1 MLKPGFKTTQSN
13 EEAKTMFG
21 KDAEVSTGQATLN
34 SMLGQGCKIKG
45 DIELQGT
52 IRIDGQFEGSIS
64 CPDTLI
70 IGKSGVVKAEV
81 KVKNAVIGGKLI
93 GNIAAVNKIE
103 LQSGSH
109 VEGDIQTA
117 RLVIDEGV
125 FFEGNCKM
133 GTAQGGKTESDRSAS
148 SSSSSSGSVSSSK
161 PDWQRKEEKKPEPV
175 TSR

>member
-1 MLKPGFKTTQSN
+1 MLKSGFKTTQSN

-21 KDAEVSTGQATLN
+21 KDAEVTTGQATLN

-52 IRIDGQFEGSIS
+52 MRIDGQFEGSIS

-81 KVKNAVIGGKLI
+81 KVKNAVIGGKLV
-93 GNIAAVNKIE
+93 GNISATNKIE

-133 GTAQGGKTESDRSAS
+133 GTSQQGSKSDSDHTTTS
-148 SSSSSSGSVSSSK
+148 SSSNSGSTNWS
-161 PDWQRKEEKKPEPV
+161 RKDEKRPEPV

>member
-1 MLKPGFKTTQSN
+1 MLKSGIKTTQSN
-13 EEAKTMFG
+13 EEAKVMFG
-21 KDAEVSTGQATLN
+21 KDAEITTGQSTLN

-70 IGKSGVVKAEV
+70 IGKSGVVKADV
-81 KVKNAVIGGKLI
+81 KVKNAVIGGKLV
-93 GNIAAVNKIE
+93 GNISATNKIE
-103 LQSGSH
+103 LQTGSH

-133 GTAQGGKTESDRSAS
+133 GTSNSKSESEHTTTS
-148 SSSSSSGSVSSSK
+148 SSTTNQQS
-161 PDWQRKEEKKPEPV
+161 WQKKEDKQPV
-175 TSR
+175 PAGAR

>member
-1 MLKPGFKTTQSN
+1 
-13 EEAKTMFG
+13 MFN
-21 KDAEVSTGQATLN
+21 KDAEVTTGQATLN

-81 KVKNAVIGGKLI
+81 KVKNAVIGGKLV
-93 GNIAAVNKIE
+93 GNIAATNKIE

-133 GTAQGGKTESDRSAS
+133 GTSAGSKDDHSTSTTSTS
-148 SSSSSSGSVSSSK
+148 SSNTSS
-161 PDWQRKEEKKPEPV
+161 WQRKDEKQPV
-175 TSR
+175 PVGSR

>member
-1 MLKPGFKTTQSN
+1 MLKTGQKTTQSN
-13 EEAKTMFG
+13 EEAKVMFG
-21 KDAEVSTGQATLN
+21 KDAEITTGQSTLN

-70 IGKSGVVKAEV
+70 IGKSGVVKADV
-81 KVKNAVIGGKLI
+81 KVKNAVIGGKLV
-93 GNIAAVNKIE
+93 GNISAANKIE
-103 LQSGSH
+103 LQTGSH

-133 GTAQGGKTESDRSAS
+133 GANAGASATQS
-148 SSSSSSGSVSSSK
+148 QSQSRDSHDHSK
-161 PDWQRKEEKKPEPV
+161 DNWARKEEKRPEPASAV
-175 TSR
+175 R

>member
-1 MLKPGFKTTQSN
+1 
-13 EEAKTMFG
+13 MFN
-21 KDAEVSTGQATLN
+21 KDAEVTTGQATLN
-34 SMLGQGCKIKG
+34 TMLGQGCKIKG

-52 IRIDGQFEGSIS
+52 IRIDGQFEGSIGT
-64 CPDTLI
+64 PDTLI

-93 GNIAAVNKIE
+93 GNITAANKIE

-109 VEGDIQTA
+109 VEGDISTA

-133 GTAQGGKTESDRSAS
+133 GTAGPKDSEHATTS
-148 SSSSSSGSVSSSK
+148 SSSTNNPSWQKKEDKQPVPVGS
-161 PDWQRKEEKKPEPV
+161 R
-175 TSR
+175 

>member
-1 MLKPGFKTTQSN
+1 
-13 EEAKTMFG
+13 MFN
-21 KDAEVSTGQATLN
+21 KDAEVTTGQATLN

-93 GNIAAVNKIE
+93 GNIAAANKIE

-133 GTAQGGKTESDRSAS
+133 GTSNSKGESDHSTTTTS
-148 SSSSSSGSVSSSK
+148 SSANQQS
-161 PDWQRKEEKKPEPV
+161 WQKKEDKQPV
-175 TSR
+175 PAGAR

>member
-1 MLKPGFKTTQSN
+1 
-13 EEAKTMFG
+13 MFN
-21 KDAEVSTGQATLN
+21 KDAEVTTGQATLN
-34 SMLGQGCKIKG
+34 TMLGQGCKIKG

-52 IRIDGQFEGSIS
+52 IRIDGTFEGSIGT
-64 CPDTLI
+64 PDTLI

-93 GNIAAVNKIE
+93 GNITAANKIE

-109 VEGDIQTA
+109 VEGDISTA

-133 GTAQGGKTESDRSAS
+133 GTSTGSKDADHSTTNTSANNPS
-148 SSSSSSGSVSSSK
+148 WQKKEDKQPVPVGS
-161 PDWQRKEEKKPEPV
+161 R
-175 TSR
+175 

>member
-1 MLKPGFKTTQSN
+1 MLKSGFKTTQSN
-13 EEAKTMFG
+13 EEAKAMFG
-21 KDAEVSTGQATLN
+21 KDGEVTTTQGTLN

-81 KVKNAVIGGKLI
+81 KVKNAVIGGKLV
-93 GNIAAVNKIE
+93 GNIAAANKIE

-109 VEGDIQTA
+109 VEGDIATA

-133 GTAQGGKTESDRSAS
+133 GSQAGAAATTHKEPEANW
-148 SSSSSSGSVSSSK
+148 V
-161 PDWQRKEEKKPEPV
+161 RKEEKRPEPV
-175 TSR
+175 TVR

>member
-1 MLKPGFKTTQSN
+1 MLKTGFKTTQSN
-13 EEAKTMFG
+13 EEAKAMFN
-21 KDAEVSTGQATLN
+21 KDAEVTTGQATLN

-70 IGKSGVVKAEV
+70 IGKSGIVKAEV

-93 GNIAAVNKIE
+93 GNIAAANKIE

-109 VEGDIQTA
+109 VEGDITTA

-133 GTAQGGKTESDRSAS
+133 GTSQSDKRDAEHTSSTTTAS
-148 SSSSSSGSVSSSK
+148 SNNPS
-161 PDWQRKEEKKPEPV
+161 WQRKDEKKPEPV
-175 TSR
+175 VTR